1 MHPSL
6 HSRTHPDRVAH
17 VMAGSGEKV
26 TYRQLEERSN
36 RGAHALRQAGLRRGD
51 VVALALDNTAR
62 NLEIAWAAQ
71 RSGLY
76 LTCISIRQS
85 AADIRYILAD
95 SGARALI
102 TSAPLARELF
112 GDTPPA
118 GLALFL
124 AGDGD
129 SALPAWEALCAA
141 QPATPLADES
151 PGTDMLYSSG
161 TTGRPKGVKL
171 PLPTGELAEPNGLT
185 ALGSSLYLM
194 DEQTVFLSPAPL
206 YHAAPL
212 RWCMAV
218 QKLGGCVV
226 IMEKFDAAAML
237 AAIEQFRVTHIQCV
251 PTHFVRLLRLPAE
264 ERTRRDLSSLR
275 AVFHAAAPCPIAV
288 KEAMIDWWGPLVHE
302 YYSGTESPGLTT
314 IGPQEWLRK
323 KGSVGRAV
331 VGELRICDEEGNELP
346 AGEQGLIY
354 FANGPEFSYH
364 NDPDKTAAAHNR
376 HGWATLG
383 DVGYVDDEGYLFLT
397 DRRDFMIISG
407 GVNIYPQEIENRLLE
422 HAAVMD
428 VAVVGLPEEE
438 MGEQVVAVVQ
448 PVDWPVDEPA
458 LAEELRQFCQ
468 RELGGLKTPRQFLFW
483 RELPRQPTGKIAKKA
498 LRADLLQG

>member
-6 HSRTHPDRVAH
+6 HSHTRPDQVAH
-17 VMAGSGEKV
+17 VMAGSGEQV
-26 TYRQLEERSN
+26 SYRQLEERSN
-36 RGAHALRQAGLRRGD
+36 RAAHALRQAGLRRGD

-62 NLEIAWAAQ
+62 TLEIAWAAQ

-76 LTCISIRQS
+76 LTCISIKQS

-95 SGARALI
+95 STARALI

-112 GDTPPA
+112 GDSPPA
-118 GLALFL
+118 DLALFVSG
-124 AGDGD
+124 AGND
-129 SALPAWEALCAA
+129 ALPAWETLCAA
-141 QPATPLADES
+141 QPSTPLPDQS

-171 PLPTGELAEPNGLT
+171 PLPDGELAEPNGLT
-185 ALGSSLYLM
+185 ALGTSLYHM
-194 DEQTVFLSPAPL
+194 GAETVFLSPAPL

-218 QKLGGCVV
+218 QKLGGTVV

-237 AAIEQFRVTHIQCV
+237 AAIEQYRVTHIQCV
-251 PTHFVRLLRLPAE
+251 PTHFVRLLRLPEA
-264 ERTRRDLSSLR
+264 ERTRWDLSSLQ
-275 AVFHAAAPCPIAV
+275 AVFHAAAPCPTAV
-288 KEAMIDWWGPLVHE
+288 KEAMMAWWGPIIHE
-302 YYSGTESPGLTT
+302 YYSGTESPGLTA
-314 IGPQEWLRK
+314 IGPDEWLRK

-331 VGELRICDEEGNELP
+331 MGELRICDDAGNELP
-346 AGEQGLIY
+346 AGQRGVIY
-354 FANGPEFSYH
+354 FANGPAFSYH

-407 GVNIYPQEIENRLLE
+407 GVNIYPQEIENRLMA
-422 HAAVMD
+422 HPAVMD
-428 VAVVGLPEEE
+428 VAAVGLPEEE

-448 PVDWPVDEPA
+448 PVDWPVDEA
-458 LAEELRQFCQ
+458 VMADQLRQFCQ

-483 RELPRQPTGKIAKKA
+483 RELPRQPTGKIAKKT
-498 LRADLLQG
+498 LRAELLQG